1 VGLLF
6 GPEMTNECGGAF
18 MASPISF
25 MACYFEKLSERAH
38 TLGSVRADD
47 TMRPI
52 PNMLRTHFQVN

>member
-1 VGLLF
+1 
-6 GPEMTNECGGAF
+6 MTNECGGAF
-18 MASPISF
+18 MASPFSF
-25 MACYFEKLSERAH
+25 MACYLEKLSERAH